1 MNKGRLIFAAV
12 TSVSLASVA
21 LTGLGACSSNT
32 DTSAGSTSG
41 SLPPTPDAGPKN
53 VVPTDSSTGDTSVAV
68 DDAGS
73 ECGTAAKLFAPK
85 PDGGIFCPFS
95 ATTTGGKDIYCAE
108 TEQCCEN
115 AKGSGASTCVAK
127 GTACPVTG
135 ATAWE
140 CEDPS
145 NCAAGQVCCAHSS
158 AAGTPVTV
166 GSDTCGPFLSK
177 FSGTKCAASCAAGE
191 LVVCEQQSE
200 CAMGTCTAVKPKGN
214 DIGVCN

>member
-1 MNKGRLIFAAV
+1 MNKGRFVFAV
-12 TSVSLASVA
+12 MTSTLLAA
-21 LTGLGACSSNT
+21 AGLAGLGACSSST
-32 DTSAGSTSG
+32 ASGTSSGDVPTTPEAGGKDVVVADTSPGDTFVPAQ
-41 SLPPTPDAGPKN
+41 DAG
-53 VVPTDSSTGDTSVAV
+53 A
-68 DDAGS
+68 
-73 ECGTAAKLFAPK
+73 ECGTAAKLFPPK

-95 ATTTGGKDIYCAE
+95 RPTPTGKDIYCLE

-115 AKGSGASTCVAK
+115 AAGAGVSTCVAK
-127 GTACPVTG
+127 GAACPVTT

-145 NCAAGQVCCAHSS
+145 NCPAGQQCCAHSS

-166 GSDTCGPFLSK
+166 GNDTCGAFLSK
-177 FSGTKCAASCAAGE
+177 FSGTKCAAACTADE

-214 DIGVCN
+214 DIGVCH